1 MERLSQT
8 TSHSKT
14 VSTNSVV
21 LTPRAADGS
30 HHDHSTHI
38 KQPYVSR
45 QPDRQGHIHYS
56 TDENAMWLALL
67 ERQATQIP
75 NRACSAYLDGLKKLN
90 LPSTHIPQLHDID
103 EVLQAT
109 TGWQTAAV
117 PALISFGKFFKLLAN
132 KSFPVAT
139 FIRRFEDMD
148 YIEEP
153 DIFHEIVG
161 HCPLLTHPA
170 FAAFNETYGKLGLN
184 ASKEERWFLARLYW
198 FTIEFGLVGSR
209 PDNRRIYGGGILS
222 SPSET
227 LYALSGTSDKQAE
240 HQQSQYQPQCQPQ
253 SQYEQTHYQQPEYRA
268 FDLLDVLRTPYRID
282 HIQPIYYVIDD
293 LNTLFDIVDSD
304 IMGMVK
310 QAMSLGLFEPTYL
323 CGKKLLN
330 D

>member
-1 MERLSQT
+1 MERLQANNTIQKSFSAKSVSSNALGADAS
-8 TSHSKT
+8 SHSG
-14 VSTNSVV
+14 ST
-21 LTPRAADGS
+21 AE
-30 HHDHSTHI
+30 
-38 KQPYVSR
+38 KQPYLSH
-45 QPDRQGHIHYS
+45 QPDGQGHIDYS
-56 TDENAMWLALL
+56 ADENAMWQALL
-67 ERQATQIP
+67 TRQAKQIP
-75 NRACSAYLDGLKKLN
+75 NRACSAYLEGLEKLN
-90 LPSTHIPQLHDID
+90 LPSTHIPQLNDID
-103 EVLQAT
+103 EILQAT

-170 FAAFNETYGKLGLN
+170 FATFNETYGKLGLN

-227 LYALSGTSDKQAE
+227 VYALNGRDKRYQSGNQHHAN
-240 HQQSQYQPQCQPQ
+240 QQQPQN
-253 SQYEQTHYQQPEYRA
+253 QPEHRA

-293 LNTLFDIVDSD
+293 LDTLFDIVDSD

-310 QAMSLGLFEPTYL
+310 KAMSLGLFEPTYAP
-323 CGKKLLN
+323 KN
-330 D
+330 S

>member
-1 MERLSQT
+1 MERLQANNT
-8 TSHSKT
+8 IQKSHSAKS
-14 VSTNSVV
+14 VSSNALGADDASHSD
-21 LTPRAADGS
+21 LTAE
-30 HHDHSTHI
+30 
-38 KQPYVSR
+38 KQPYLSH
-45 QPDRQGHIHYS
+45 QPDSQGHIHYS
-56 TDENAMWLALL
+56 DDENAMWQALL
-67 ERQATQIP
+67 TRQAKQIP
-75 NRACSAYLDGLKKLN
+75 NRACSAYLEGLEKLN

-103 EVLQAT
+103 EILQAT

-132 KSFPVAT
+132 KRFPVAT

-170 FAAFNETYGKLGLN
+170 FAAFNETYGKLGLE

-198 FTIEFGLVGSR
+198 FTIEFGLVGSH

-227 LYALSGTSDKQAE
+227 VYALNGSDTLHQSN
-240 HQQSQYQPQCQPQ
+240 HQQQPQN
-253 SQYEQTHYQQPEYRA
+253 QPEHRA
-268 FDLLDVLRTPYRID
+268 FDLLAVLRTPYRID

-293 LNTLFDIVDSD
+293 LDTLFDIVDSD
-304 IMGMVK
+304 IMGKVK
-310 QAMSLGLFEPTYL
+310 QAMALGLFEPTYAP
-323 CGKKLLN
+323 KN
-330 D
+330 S

>member
-1 MERLSQT
+1 MERLQT
-8 TSHSKT
+8 NNTIQKSLSAKSVSSNALGADASSHSD
-14 VSTNSVV
+14 
-21 LTPRAADGS
+21 LTAEN
-30 HHDHSTHI
+30 
-38 KQPYVSR
+38 QPYLSH
-45 QPDRQGHIHYS
+45 QPDSQGHIHYS
-56 TDENAMWLALL
+56 DDENAMWQALL
-67 ERQATQIP
+67 TRQAKQIP
-75 NRACSAYLDGLKKLN
+75 NRACSAYLEGLEKLN

-103 EVLQAT
+103 EILQAT

-132 KSFPVAT
+132 KRFPVAT

-153 DIFHEIVG
+153 DVFHEIVG

-170 FAAFNETYGKLGLN
+170 FAAFNETYGKLGLD

-198 FTIEFGLVGSR
+198 FTIEFGLVGSH

-227 LYALSGTSDKQAE
+227 IYALNGSDTLQQSN
-240 HQQSQYQPQCQPQ
+240 HQQQPQN
-253 SQYEQTHYQQPEYRA
+253 QPEHRA

-293 LNTLFDIVDSD
+293 LDALFDIVDSD
-304 IMGMVK
+304 IMGKVK
-310 QAMSLGLFEPTYL
+310 QAMALGLFEPTYAP
-323 CGKKLLN
+323 KN
-330 D
+330 A

>member
-8 TSHSKT
+8 TSYSKT
-14 VSTNSVV
+14 VSANSVV

-45 QPDRQGHIHYS
+45 QPDSQGHIHYS
-56 TDENAMWLALL
+56 TDENAMWQALL

-75 NRACSAYLDGLKKLN
+75 NRACSAYLEGLKKLN
-90 LPSTHIPQLHDID
+90 LPSTYIPQLHDID

-198 FTIEFGLVGSR
+198 FTIEFGLVGSH

-227 LYALSGTSDKQAE
+227 VYALNGSDTLHQSN
-240 HQQSQYQPQCQPQ
+240 HQQQPQN
-253 SQYEQTHYQQPEYRA
+253 QPEHRA

-293 LNTLFDIVDSD
+293 LDTLFDIVDSD

-310 QAMSLGLFEPTYL
+310 KAMSLGLFEPTYAP
-323 CGKKLLN
+323 KN
-330 D
+330 S

>member
-1 MERLSQT
+1 MERLQANNT
-8 TSHSKT
+8 IQKSHSAKS
-14 VSTNSVV
+14 VSSNALGADDASHSD
-21 LTPRAADGS
+21 LTAE
-30 HHDHSTHI
+30 
-38 KQPYVSR
+38 KQPYLSH
-45 QPDRQGHIHYS
+45 QPDSQGHIHYS
-56 TDENAMWLALL
+56 DDENAMWQALL
-67 ERQATQIP
+67 TRQAKQIP
-75 NRACSAYLDGLKKLN
+75 NRACSAYLEGLEKLN

-103 EVLQAT
+103 EILQAT

-132 KSFPVAT
+132 KRFPVAT

-170 FAAFNETYGKLGLN
+170 FAAFNETYGKLGLD

-198 FTIEFGLVGSR
+198 FTIEFGLVGSH

-227 LYALSGTSDKQAE
+227 VYALNSSDTLQQSNHR
-240 HQQSQYQPQCQPQ
+240 HQQQPQN
-253 SQYEQTHYQQPEYRA
+253 QPEHRA
-268 FDLLDVLRTPYRID
+268 FDLFDVLRTPYRID

-293 LNTLFDIVDSD
+293 LDTLFDIVDSD
-304 IMGMVK
+304 IMGKVK
-310 QAMSLGLFEPTYL
+310 QAMALGLFEPTYAP
-323 CGKKLLN
+323 KN
-330 D
+330 S

>member
-1 MERLSQT
+1 MERLQANNT
-8 TSHSKT
+8 IQKSHSAKS
-14 VSTNSVV
+14 VSSNA
-21 LTPRAADGS
+21 LGADDAS
-30 HHDHSTHI
+30 HSDSTAE
-38 KQPYVSR
+38 KQPYLSH
-45 QPDRQGHIHYS
+45 QPDGQGHIHYS
-56 TDENAMWLALL
+56 DDENTMWQALL
-67 ERQATQIP
+67 TRQAKQIP
-75 NRACSAYLDGLKKLN
+75 NRACSAYIEGLEKLN

-103 EVLQAT
+103 EILQAT

-132 KSFPVAT
+132 KRFPVAT

-153 DIFHEIVG
+153 DVFHEIVG

-170 FAAFNETYGKLGLN
+170 FAAFNETYGKLGLD

-198 FTIEFGLVGSR
+198 FTIEFGLVGSH

-227 LYALSGTSDKQAE
+227 IYTLNGSDTLQQSN
-240 HQQSQYQPQCQPQ
+240 HQQQPQN
-253 SQYEQTHYQQPEYRA
+253 QPEHRA

-293 LNTLFDIVDSD
+293 LDALFDIVDSD
-304 IMGMVK
+304 IMGKVK
-310 QAMSLGLFEPTYL
+310 QAMALGLFEPTYAP
-323 CGKKLLN
+323 KN
-330 D
+330 S

>member
-1 MERLSQT
+1 MERLQANNSIHQALSAKSV
-8 TSHSKT
+8 TSKALGA
-14 VSTNSVV
+14 N
-21 LTPRAADGS
+21 GS
-30 HHDHSTHI
+30 SYTDSPAK

-45 QPDRQGHIHYS
+45 QPDSQGHIHYS
-56 TDENAMWLALL
+56 ADENAMWQGLL

-75 NRACSAYLDGLKKLN
+75 NRACSAYLEGLEKLN
-90 LPSTHIPQLHDID
+90 LPLTHIPQLHDID
-103 EVLQAT
+103 EILQAT

-170 FAAFNETYGKLGLN
+170 FAAFNETYGKLGLD

-227 LYALSGTSDKQAE
+227 LYALSGDEQ
-240 HQQSQYQPQCQPQ
+240 QQSQHQQPQCKQ
-253 SQYEQTHYQQPEYRA
+253 SQYEQPHYRRPEYRG

-293 LNTLFDIVDSD
+293 LDTLFDIVDSD

-310 QAMSLGLFEPTYL
+310 QAMSLGLFEPTYAL
-323 CGKKLLN
+323 KN
-330 D
+330 S

>member
-1 MERLSQT
+1 MERLQANNSIHQALSAKSV
-8 TSHSKT
+8 TSKALGA
-14 VSTNSVV
+14 N
-21 LTPRAADGS
+21 GS
-30 HHDHSTHI
+30 SHTDSPAK

-45 QPDRQGHIHYS
+45 QPDSQGDIHYS
-56 TDENAMWLALL
+56 ADENAMWQALL

-227 LYALSGTSDKQAE
+227 LYALSGTSDNQAE
-240 HQQSQYQPQCQPQ
+240 QQQPQCQ
-253 SQYEQTHYQQPEYRA
+253 QQPEYRA

-293 LNTLFDIVDSD
+293 LDTLFDIVDSD

-310 QAMSLGLFEPTYL
+310 QAMSLGLFEPTYAP
-323 CGKKLLN
+323 KN
-330 D
+330 S

>member
-1 MERLSQT
+1 MERLQANNT
-8 TSHSKT
+8 IQKSHSAKS
-14 VSTNSVV
+14 VSSNALGADDASHSD
-21 LTPRAADGS
+21 LTAE
-30 HHDHSTHI
+30 
-38 KQPYVSR
+38 KQPYLSH
-45 QPDRQGHIHYS
+45 QPDSQGHIHYS
-56 TDENAMWLALL
+56 DDENAMWQALL
-67 ERQATQIP
+67 TRQAKQIP
-75 NRACSAYLDGLKKLN
+75 NRACSAYLEGLEKLN

-103 EVLQAT
+103 EILQAT

-132 KSFPVAT
+132 KRFPVAT

-170 FAAFNETYGKLGLN
+170 FAAFNETYGKLGLD

-198 FTIEFGLVGSR
+198 FTIEFGLVGSH

-227 LYALSGTSDKQAE
+227 VYALNGSDTLHQSN
-240 HQQSQYQPQCQPQ
+240 HQQQPQN
-253 SQYEQTHYQQPEYRA
+253 QPEHRA

-293 LNTLFDIVDSD
+293 LDTLFDIVDSD
-304 IMGMVK
+304 IMGKVK
-310 QAMSLGLFEPTYL
+310 QAMALGLFEPIYAP
-323 CGKKLLN
+323 KN
-330 D
+330 S

>member
-1 MERLSQT
+1 MERLSHIDSLNT
-8 TSHSKT
+8 AIGANSVASKT
-14 VSTNSVV
+14 PNNDAASHDDSTNKKSDS
-21 LTPRAADGS
+21 TPK
-30 HHDHSTHI
+30 
-38 KQPYVSR
+38 KQPYVSH
-45 QPDRQGHIHYS
+45 QPDSHGHIHYS
-56 TDENAMWLALL
+56 DDENGMWQSLL

-75 NRACSAYLDGLKKLN
+75 NRACPAYLDGLKKLD
-90 LPSTHIPQLHDID
+90 LPATRIPQLHDID

-139 FIRRFEDMD
+139 FIRRFDDMD

-170 FAAFNETYGKLGLN
+170 FATFNETYGKLGLN

-198 FTIEFGLVGSR
+198 FTIEFGLVGQNQ
-209 PDNRRIYGGGILS
+209 DNRRIYGGGILS

-227 LYALSGTSDKQAE
+227 IYALNASSEQQAE
-240 HQQSQYQPQCQPQ
+240 PQ
-253 SQYEQTHYQQPEYRA
+253 SQHKFQPQPEHRA

-293 LNTLFDIVDSD
+293 LDTLFDIVNSD

-310 QAMSLGLFEPTYL
+310 QAMSLGLFEPAYAA
-323 CGKKLLN
+323 KN
-330 D
+330 A

>member
-1 MERLSQT
+1 MERLQANNSIHQALSAKSV
-8 TSHSKT
+8 TSKALGA
-14 VSTNSVV
+14 N
-21 LTPRAADGS
+21 GS
-30 HHDHSTHI
+30 SYTDSPAK

-45 QPDRQGHIHYS
+45 QPDSQGHIHYS
-56 TDENAMWLALL
+56 ADENAMWQALL

-75 NRACSAYLDGLKKLN
+75 NRACSAYLEGLEKLN
-90 LPSTHIPQLHDID
+90 LPLTHIPQLHDID
-103 EVLQAT
+103 EILQAT

-117 PALISFGKFFKLLAN
+117 PALISFGKFFKFLAN
-132 KSFPVAT
+132 KRFPVAT

-170 FAAFNETYGKLGLN
+170 FAAFNETYGNLGLN

-209 PDNRRIYGGGILS
+209 PENRRIYGGGILS

-227 LYALSGTSDKQAE
+227 LYALSGDEQ
-240 HQQSQYQPQCQPQ
+240 QQSQHQQPQCKQ
-253 SQYEQTHYQQPEYRA
+253 SQYEQPHYRRPEYRA

-293 LNTLFDIVDSD
+293 LDTLFDIVDSD

-310 QAMSLGLFEPTYL
+310 QAMSLGLFEPTYAP
-323 CGKKLLN
+323 KN
-330 D
+330 S